1 MQKTTT
7 NPLSKDEV
15 LQRFG
20 VAVRSLRENQEL
32 TQERLAELSDMHVT
46 YISQIERGLKNLS
59 LFNVHRLADALR
71 VSPAEFFA
79 AGYAKRSG
87 R

>member
-1 MQKTTT
+1 MQKATTAP
-7 NPLSKDEV
+7 NSKDEV

-20 VAVRSLRENQEL
+20 VAVRSLREGQEL

-71 VSPAEFFA
+71 VSPAEFFT
-79 AGYAKRSG
+79 AGYVKRSG